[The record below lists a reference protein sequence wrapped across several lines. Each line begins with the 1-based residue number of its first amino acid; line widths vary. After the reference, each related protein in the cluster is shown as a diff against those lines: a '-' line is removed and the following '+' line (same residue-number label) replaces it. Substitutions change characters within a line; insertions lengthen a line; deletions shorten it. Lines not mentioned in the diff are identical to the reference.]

1 MERTRKEH
9 ASLLA
14 ARDGE
19 GKLDLDGL
27 VLTNRDFG
35 YCKITAHM
43 DNQVRVR
50 FIGTNR
56 DAWYSVEVIAA
67 QRDFKWQPLPV
78 GLKCRVDDRGT
89 CTVIEAPFKPSQAQ
103 GIHEYVVRFDDAA
116 GEAAHL
122 SERELWPIP
131 GSLVETPM
139 TKLTSLQVDS
149 LSNFR
154 ARDRLRS
161 ALEQLDRESANIRAL
176 AASRVALLP
185 HQAYVIGTVIDDPVW
200 RYILADEVGLGKT
213 IEAGAIAHQLLSQ
226 NPEAR
231 ILILCPGPLARQ
243 WLCEMHLSFGGRDF
257 RLADLHSAKT
267 VSFKKWPLVICSLK
281 MAAREHHKQILDTA
295 WDLVIVDEAH
305 QLLWNVPA
313 YDLAQH
319 LAGQVPRLL
328 LLSAIPARQ
337 RDRELMRLLRLIDP
351 ERYREGSAVSHQ
363 FSALYAN
370 QSVIGRR
377 LRLVTRQLDRP
388 DDIDLEQLEQDAQR
402 LITLAVLQDDEELQ
416 RLEDL
421 ARQQIDQTH
430 KVNVYRQLTD
440 AVVSRYRISRRILKN
455 RRARLVDAELLAV
468 VPRTLEVLTYEAS
481 ALEQRIEFCLVDL
494 LQGCGTQEDA
504 ARENELEKD
513 HEGVNES
520 EKLRTDALQVLFRK
534 TAQSLCDPVALY
546 DIANTLNTADMLEAE
561 EALLLDANAALD
573 YDEHDNVL
581 GACAAT
587 LAARLDASRLSD
599 GLGLLRAA
607 IEVPEHPRMKRLK
620 ACVKELIDGDLH
632 KILIFA
638 GTYGAA
644 EYVAAALREEFGDSC
659 VASFRHDQDDSEKER
674 EVARFARD
682 AACITLVS
690 DESGGEGRNFQ
701 FADVLVHFDLPWSVS
716 AIEQRIGR
724 LDRIGRDRP
733 VCSFVICPM
742 GGVEEAWLRCLDQ
755 GFGVFNRSISGLEFM
770 LHETEREVLAAAI
783 SGGALQVMDK
793 IEAIAEA
800 SERERA
806 SDDAEALTDAAS
818 FRNSRRYLRTAESVA
833 DKKLEESLPYYLR
846 AIGRTEAAR
855 HITDRKDASLRIW
868 RLVPEEVTGYR
879 LVGLER
885 QGANPLQDYFGTF
898 SRSVAHE
905 RPDLEFFSTGHP
917 LVDALSIALREHI
930 CGRSFIAKLPTENLS
945 PGLVLLSGWRVS
957 LQSKREVNAWPESAI
972 RLLATRMVWI
982 GLDLQTG
989 QTLDASS
996 LGALTAQLRD
1006 KESNI
1011 RDLARGQAM
1020 QAFGTSF
1027 GAWPESLSQL
1037 LKRAQEQAY
1046 TDYRTKY
1053 QEADSAYSDQLL
1065 VEARA
1070 VVRTRADEG
1079 DEYAQVVAATIGAI
1093 QCVELELDVAGL
1105 VKLEE
1110 EPSS

>member
-1 MERTRKEH
+1 ME
-9 ASLLA
+9 
-14 ARDGE
+14 
-19 GKLDLDGL
+19 LDGL

-35 YCKITAHM
+35 YCKITAHTG
-43 DNQVRVR
+43 NQVRMR

-56 DAWYSVEVIAA
+56 DAWYGVGVVAA

-78 GLKCRVDDRGT
+78 GLRCRVDDRGT
-89 CTVIEAPFKPSQAQ
+89 CTVIEAPFEPSQAQ
-103 GIHEYVVRFDDAA
+103 GVHEYLVRFDDAA
-116 GEAAHL
+116 GETAHL

-131 GSLVETPM
+131 GSLIETPT
-139 TKLTSLQVDS
+139 TKLASLQVDS
-149 LSNFR
+149 LSSFR
-154 ARDRLRS
+154 ARDRLQG

-176 AASRVALLP
+176 AASRIALLP

-226 NPEAR
+226 KPDAR
-231 ILILCPGPLARQ
+231 ILVLCPGPLARQ

-257 RLADLHSAKT
+257 RLVDLHPAEM

-281 MAAREHHKQILDTA
+281 MAVREHHQQILATA
-295 WDLVIVDEAH
+295 WDLVIIDEAH
-305 QLLWNVPA
+305 QLLWN
-313 YDLAQH
+313 LATYA
-319 LAGQVPRLL
+319 LAEQLAAKVSRLL
-328 LLSAIPARQ
+328 LLSAIPARE
-337 RDRELMRLLRLIDP
+337 RDRELMQLLRLIDP
-351 ERYREGSAVSHQ
+351 ERYREGTAVAQ
-363 FSALYAN
+363 KFSALYAN
-370 QSVIGRR
+370 QSIIGRR

-402 LITLAVLQDDEELQ
+402 LITLAVLQGDEELQ

-421 ARQQIDQTH
+421 ARQQIDQAQ
-430 KVNVYRQLTD
+430 KVNAYRQLTD

-455 RRARLVDAELLAV
+455 RRARLVDAELLAA
-468 VPRTLEVLTYEAS
+468 VPRTLEVLMYEAS
-481 ALEQRIEFCLVDL
+481 ALEQRIESNLVDL
-494 LQGCGTQEDA
+494 LQGCGAQEDA
-504 ARENELEKD
+504 SRGDASEKD
-513 HEGVNES
+513 GLQEGANES
-520 EKLRTDALQVLFRK
+520 GKLHADALQVLFRK

-546 DIANTLNTADMLEAE
+546 DIANALNTADVLEAND
-561 EALLLDANAALD
+561 ATLLDANAALD
-573 YDEHDNVL
+573 YDEHEGVL
-581 GACAAT
+581 EACAAA
-587 LAARLDASRLSD
+587 LSAGLDATRVSD

-620 ACVKELIDGDLH
+620 ACVGELMDGDLH
-632 KILIFA
+632 KLLVFA

-644 EYVAAALREEFGDSC
+644 EYVAVALRGEFGDKS
-659 VASFRHDQDDSEKER
+659 VASFRHDQDDSEKES

-682 AACITLVS
+682 AACTILVS

-701 FADVLVHFDLPWSVS
+701 FADALIHFDLPWSVS

-733 VCSFVICPM
+733 VRSYVICAT

-755 GFGVFNRSISGLEFM
+755 GFGVFTRSISGLEFM
-770 LHETEREVLAAAI
+770 LHETEREVLDAAI
-783 SGGALQVMDK
+783 TGGSPEVMDK

-818 FRNSRRYLRTAESVA
+818 FRSSRRYLRTAESVA

-846 AIGRTEAAR
+846 AIGRSEAAR
-855 HITDRKDASLRIW
+855 HITDRKDANLKIW
-868 RLVPEEVTGYR
+868 RLVPEEVTDYR

-885 QGANPLQDYFGTF
+885 QGNNPLQDYFGTF

-905 RPDLEFFSTGHP
+905 RPDLEFFSTGHT

-930 CGRSFIAKLPTENLS
+930 RGRSLIAKLPAGDLS

-957 LQSKREVNAWPESAI
+957 LRPKEGANAWPEPAT

-989 QTLDASS
+989 QTLGASI
-996 LGALTAQLRD
+996 LGSLTAQLRD
-1006 KESNI
+1006 KESDA
-1011 RDLARGQAM
+1011 RDLAREQAV
-1020 QAFGTSF
+1020 QAFGTAL
-1027 GAWPESLSQL
+1027 GAWSDSLDQL
-1037 LKRAQEQAY
+1037 LKRAQEQA
-1046 TDYRTKY
+1046 DAHYRTKY
-1053 QEADSAYSDQLL
+1053 QAVDSAFCDQLL
-1065 VEARA
+1065 LEARA
-1070 VVRTRADEG
+1070 VARTRADEG
-1079 DEYAQVVAATIGAI
+1079 DEYAQVMAATIGAI
-1093 QCVELELDVAGL
+1093 QRVELELDVVGL
-1105 VKLEE
+1105 IKLEAA
-1110 EPSS
+1110 PSP